1 MADVIAFPNRLPV
14 ICSEAIQQEEE
25 AQALL
30 NALIL
35 RAQIA
40 CPTCGGTGRMNYKNR
55 ATGLLVN
62 APCPCGGT
70 DEDRIDLNDF
80 GGAA

>member
-1 MADVIAFPNRLPV
+1 MADVIAFPNRLRV

-30 NALIL
+30 NEMLL

-40 CPTCGGTGRMNYKNR
+40 CPTCGGTGRMNYKSR

-70 DEDRIDLNDF
+70 DEDLNDFDF